1 MYLIWAPPIRLD
13 DMNRAGYLVNHF
25 FVEATQPFNI
35 LERHLRVSSLVPVL
49 DRVEALNGATPNVNV
64 QVRFALNLLVDVP
77 QDHILPVRDELTVK
91 GVLPKNMQGGKL
103 GTLKKMIK
111 LVRIEFNLWKCLYYT

>member
-25 FVEATQPFNI
+25 FVKGTESFDI
-35 LERHLRVSSLVPVL
+35 LELNLRVTSLVPAL
-49 DRVEALNGATPNVNV
+49 NRVEALDGATPDVNV
-64 QVRFALNLLVDVP
+64 QVRLALDLVVDVP
-77 QDHILPVRDELTVK
+77 QDYILPVRDELTVK

-111 LVRIEFNLWKCLYYT
+111 LVRIEFNLWKCLNYT